1 MLSQAHAA
9 HAASGGPD
17 DAALSYAPLP
27 YPVDS
32 WLHFLPVPGLRAL
45 ATEGIADTARAA
57 ADAFAERA
65 VVCVNGASGVGKTF
79 AVRAV
84 LAAHPPGRAAWL
96 RLRSR
101 PDPAD
106 LRCAFQAVLGCPQRP
121 GGDAGTAD
129 ELILAALSARP
140 RIVVVDEAHQ
150 LSPAA
155 FEYLR
160 YLYDATA
167 GGVCM
172 VLIVGQDGEA
182 VLRQTRMLASRC
194 MAWMHIDALASARIP
209 ATVRALHPLWR
220 GASDG
225 LLRRTDARSA
235 HGRLRAWAALT
246 HQAHQTL
253 RIQGALPV
261 KELVDRITPR
271 LGPVPR

>member
-1 MLSQAHAA
+1 M
-9 HAASGGPD
+9 PE
-17 DAALSYAPLP
+17 
-27 YPVDS
+27 
-32 WLHFLPVPGLRAL
+32 LRAL
-45 ATEGIADTARAA
+45 ATEGVADTACAVAA
-57 ADAFAERA
+57 AFAERA

-84 LAAHPPGRAAWL
+84 LAAHPPGRACLL

-106 LRCAFQAVLGCPQRP
+106 LRCAFQVALGCPQTP
-121 GGDAGTAD
+121 GGGTGTAD

-140 RIVVVDEAHQ
+140 RIVVADEAHQ

-155 FEYLR
+155 LEYLR
-160 YLYDATA
+160 SLYDAA

-172 VLIVGQDGEA
+172 VLIAGQDGEP
-182 VLRQTRMLASRC
+182 VLRGTRMLASRC
-194 MAWMHIDALASARIP
+194 TAWTHIDALAP
-209 ATVRALHPLWR
+209 AQLPGAVRALHPLWH
-220 GASDG
+220 AAPDG

-246 HQAHQTL
+246 HHAHRML
-253 RIQGALPV
+253 RTRGVLPV
-261 KELVDRITPR
+261 EELVEHLTPR